1 MRLAVFAAAFVFTA
15 WASQAHAEAPGAT
28 AKPGQIAERA
38 SASVND
44 ERPDAQDL
52 ARWFYAVLAGEI
64 AAHTGH
70 PGTAYAELLKA
81 ARDLH
86 SEALFQRAAEIALT
100 AGAPQQ
106 ALDAVNAWRADQP
119 DSPKAQ
125 SWTAQLLVALG
136 RNTEAVGAI
145 SRLIA
150 LTPQPQRPKTILSLA
165 GLFARAG
172 DGQVAVDLA
181 KKALT
186 PYEGIPQSSVVIGEL
201 YARAG
206 STNAAFAHA
215 SRALVAEPGM
225 REAAELVLQTYTADP
240 GQADQLLAQYV
251 AAKPQDADLRMAW
264 IQAALGQQRDG
275 IALAQTEAL
284 SKVKP
289 DVPDVWLVLG
299 SLQLRQDQPVQ
310 AQGALLR
317 YLSLIGESKPAAPP
331 AALERAYVALSDAA
345 LQQGDYPQAERW
357 LENIP
362 TGQRTLVTILQ
373 QATILVRQGK
383 LESGLSLLDKL
394 PAGTAQQQRE
404 KLLARAQLYRTA
416 KQYGKA
422 YAVLASALPQFGAQP
437 DYAYETAMMAE
448 KSGRP
453 HEMQRMLRKLIADH
467 PQYQPAYNALG
478 YTLADEGRQLPEA
491 MKLIARA
498 LKLSPGN
505 PFVLDSLGWA
515 QFRMGDLK
523 QAAATLEAAFAARP
537 DPEIAAHLAE
547 VLWQRGDKARA
558 RAILRQAFER
568 APQDGGVQAAMQ
580 RMGVR
585 F

>member
-1 MRLAVFAAAFVFTA
+1 MRLAVFAVAFVFTA
-15 WASQAHAEAPGAT
+15 WASQAYAEAPGAT

-38 SASVND
+38 SEFVND

-119 DSPKAQ
+119 DSLKAQ

-136 RNTEAVGAI
+136 RDTEAVRAV

-165 GLFARAG
+165 ELFARAG
-172 DGQVAVDLA
+172 DGPSALELA
-181 KKALT
+181 KKALA
-186 PYEGIPQSSVVIGEL
+186 PYESIPESSVVIGQL
-201 YARAG
+201 YAREG
-206 STNAAFAHA
+206 SANAAFDRA
-215 SRALVAEPGM
+215 SRALVADPGM
-225 REAAELVLQTYTADP
+225 RAAAELLLRTYTADP
-240 GQADQLLAQYV
+240 GRADQLLERYV
-251 AAKPQDADLRMAW
+251 AAKPADADLRMAW
-264 IQAALGQQRDG
+264 VQAALGQQRDG
-275 IALAQTEAL
+275 IALTQTEAL

-289 DVPDVWLVLG
+289 DVPDIWLVLG
-299 SLQLRQDQPVQ
+299 SLQLGQDQPVQ
-310 AQGALLR
+310 AQSAILR
-317 YLSLIGESKPAAPP
+317 YLSLVAKSKPGAPQAAV
-331 AALERAYVALSDAA
+331 ERAYVALSDAA
-345 LQQGDYPQAERW
+345 LQQGDYPQAARW
-357 LENIP
+357 LEYVP
-362 TGQRTLVTILQ
+362 TDQRTTVTVLQ

-383 LESGLSLLDKL
+383 LQAGLSLLEKL
-394 PAGTAQQQRE
+394 PAATAQQQRE
-404 KLLARAQLYRTA
+404 QLLARAQLYRTA
-416 KQYGKA
+416 KLDGKA
-422 YAVLASALPQFGAQP
+422 YAVLASGLPQFGTDA

-448 KSGRP
+448 KSGQTR
-453 HEMQRMLRKLIADH
+453 EMQKMLRKLIADH
-467 PQYQPAYNALG
+467 PHYQPAYNALG

-491 MKLIARA
+491 MKLIAQA

-515 QFRMGDLK
+515 QFRMGHLK
-523 QAAATLEAAFAARP
+523 QAAATLEQAFAARP

-547 VLWQRGDKARA
+547 VLWKRGDKARA

-568 APQDGGVQAAMQ
+568 APRDGGVQAAMQ
-580 RMGVR
+580 RMGVQ